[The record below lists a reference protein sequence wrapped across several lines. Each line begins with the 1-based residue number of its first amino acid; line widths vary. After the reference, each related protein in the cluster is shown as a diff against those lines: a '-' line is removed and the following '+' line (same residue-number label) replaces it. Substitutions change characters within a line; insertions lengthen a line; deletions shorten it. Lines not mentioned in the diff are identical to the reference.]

1 MTENK
6 EPDFGHQSDNTD
18 QISHSPKLDD
28 KDYDE
33 NTDNEYTSLLI
44 QDASTTV
51 SSS

>member
-18 QISHSPKLDD
+18 QFIHSPKHDD

-33 NTDNEYTSLLI
+33 NMDNEYTSLLM
-44 QDASTTV
+44 QDASTTI